1 MIDFHQYPYIWV
13 FGLLYRFITSFVPV
27 FVLYI
32 FSVNSSLNGSVIINL
47 SFVKVENYRA
57 IYLFGNCIPDCNTI
71 IPWSVPSDANPLDT
85 ELLSCAYIV
94 CGQL

>member
-47 SFVKVENYRA
+47 S
-57 IYLFGNCIPDCNTI
+57 LFKLRI
-71 IPWSVPSDANPLDT
+71 T
-85 ELLSCAYIV
+85 ELFINLRFYD
-94 CGQL
+94 LWTW